1 MKMLSEIK
9 KIVIWCATIYGIGMI
24 IFLTFKNPFIFPN
37 PNTILRIMAEQVQ
50 DKDFYIS
57 ILYTL
62 TLVMSAVLCSFIGG
76 IFLASISQLCLRAS
90 NWIETSIL
98 TIRTIPNITLLIV
111 LLFWLDREQSIFWVL
126 FLVLFPIVY
135 QNCHDQ
141 FLEIDQTWKPLFVLY
156 PQSNFYKLKN
166 VYLPL
171 GRSALLSSFL
181 SIVAL
186 GFKVGVMAEILSQ
199 VSLGIGKKM
208 QYAKLNVDLASVLA
222 WTIWL
227 LLIVNIVVF
236 LIRKGVQWI
245 QKQTL

>member
-1 MKMLSEIK
+1 M
-9 KIVIWCATIYGIGMI
+9 
-24 IFLTFKNPFIFPN
+24 
-37 PNTILRIMAEQVQ
+37 
-50 DKDFYIS
+50 
-57 ILYTL
+57 
-62 TLVMSAVLCSFIGG
+62 
-76 IFLASISQLCLRAS
+76 
-90 NWIETSIL
+90 
-98 TIRTIPNITLLIV
+98 
-111 LLFWLDREQSIFWVL
+111 
-126 FLVLFPIVY
+126 
-135 QNCHDQ
+135 
-141 FLEIDQTWKPLFVLY
+141 Y